1 MKTDA
6 VKIGQGS
13 KLVIVT
19 GKRNTTAS
27 LKTEFV
33 FLMRT

>member
-1 MKTDA
+1 MR
-6 VKIGQGS
+6 QRP

-19 GKRNTTAS
+19 RKGNTRAS

>member
-1 MKTDA
+1 MR
-6 VKIGQGS
+6 QGP

-19 GKRNTTAS
+19 RKRNTTAN